1 MMGRIY
7 LLLAFAGLLAGCAQN
22 QPSTLTGRDLIEKSI
37 SYHDPKGDWSSLK
50 ASFVIQD
57 SLPPGRD
64 SRFYAFSLDNSQ
76 SKFIYRINGLHYQ
89 VWNDS
94 VEIFEG
100 EVENARALRMR
111 NYYTYLWGLP
121 MKLRDEGTVIE
132 DSVRKEMLNGK
143 EYQVVRVPYEK
154 DIWYFY
160 MDPETYRMEAYKFY
174 QDEPNL
180 KGEIIFL
187 DQEFE
192 YKGMKIPQNRS
203 WFRTEK
209 EEFLGT
215 DKLLEIK
222 PLLD

>member
-7 LLLAFAGLLAGCAQN
+7 LILAFVGLLTACTQKA
-22 QPSTLTGRDLIEKSI
+22 PDLLTGKELIEKSI
-37 SYHDPKGDWSSLK
+37 SYHDPKGDWPKLK

-64 SRFYAFSLDNSQ
+64 SRFYVFSLDNSQ
-76 SKFIYRINGLHYQ
+76 SKFVYRIDGLHYL

-94 VEIFEG
+94 VQIFEG
-100 EVENARALRMR
+100 EIDKERALRMR

-121 MKLRDEGTVIE
+121 MKLKDEGTAIE
-132 DSVRKEMLNGK
+132 DSVRNEVLNGK
-143 EYQVVRVPYEK
+143 EYRVVRVPYKK

-160 MDPETYRMEAYKFY
+160 IDPETYRLEAYKFY
-174 QDEPNL
+174 QDEPNF
-180 KGEIIFL
+180 KGEIIYL

-192 YKGMKIPQNRS
+192 FKGLKIPQNRS

-215 DKLLEIK
+215 DKLLEVK
-222 PLLD
+222 SGLD